1 MNNLKVGDCVDVKT
15 VTVLNAKGQW
25 QVYGIE
31 ETDHFITALLKRPFD
46 PLTRMKVTWQ
56 KEPIESKQ

>member
-1 MNNLKVGDCVDVKT
+1 VDVKT